1 MEKAGIR
8 KAKSQL
14 SSYIKKV
21 KQGEIII
28 ITERGVPVARL
39 SPIYEQATVD
49 ITSMLKEGLAVWQ
62 GGKPGSKSPYKI
74 DKHNKTAA
82 EMVSEDRR

>member
-49 ITSMLKEGLAVWQ
+49 VTSMLKEGLAVWQ
-62 GGKPGSKSPYKI
+62 GGKPGSKPPYKV
-74 DKHNKTAA
+74 NKYSKEAA

>member
-49 ITSMLKEGLAVWQ
+49 ITSMLKEGLVVWQ
-62 GGKPGSKSPYKI
+62 GGKPGSKAPYKI
-74 DKHNKTAA
+74 NKYSKAAA

>member
-1 MEKAGIR
+1 VEKAGIR

-39 SPIYEQATVD
+39 SPIYEQATAD
-49 ITSMLKEGLAVWQ
+49 ITSLLKEGLAVWQ
-62 GGKPGSKSPYKI
+62 KPGSKSPYKI
-74 DKHNKTAA
+74 NKVSKTAA